1 MDLQQIDAYIE
12 NKIAEDEKYVI
23 FTFYELRIKLNL
35 SNDESNTFIK
45 LASVKLENNNYKVY
59 RSGQEYNYNGKK
71 KVEDNQLLIAIKRE
85 S

>member
-12 NKIAEDEKYVI
+12 NKITEDEKCVI

-35 SNDESNTFIK
+35 SNEESNTFIK
-45 LASVKLENNNYKVY
+45 LATIKLENNNYKVY

-71 KVEDNQLLIAIKRE
+71 KVEENQLFIAIKE